1 MSGALQFILNN
12 FKRVSVLKKGING
25 ATELVC
31 GSDDVIYIRKI
42 LPYTSTVYKRL
53 LQLKLAHVPKILYCL
68 EDKGNTY
75 VIEEYVQGRTLQDI
89 LDNDGCIS
97 ESLVLQIALQICDVL
112 EVLHANNIIHRDIKP
127 SNIILGKDGNIALI
141 DFGAARYL
149 TALRGRDTVILGTPG
164 YAPPE
169 QYGFAATDI
178 RSDFYALGITLREL
192 LGKDYQGRLTA
203 TINKCTMFDPQQR
216 IASAA
221 ELRRFLMHG
230 SRHKY
235 ITLVAI
241 ITLLCGSAVYYFL
254 HNEYT
259 AKQQTA
265 QKQMTNNINIVPQND
280 NADDSESG
288 KIHSKDLSAAGEKQ
302 AVSKQQVKAVQQK
315 TDISTN
321 KLSVSFTSSNLDVFK
336 LAGESVVR
344 DSIVQKIEQ
353 QGFKL
358 AKHPDGKWPNI
369 IIKNNGGEP
378 LHNPTATMYFTDFAV
393 YGSDFEA
400 DSWGGRIQKT
410 QYSDLIYRVP
420 YGQGVYKTVT
430 LYLQG
435 DVPVNDYTELGLFG
449 GVNGYFATGPNP
461 RVKIVFSADNM
472 SIITREYQINL

>member
-12 FKRVSVLKKGING
+12 FKRVSVLKKGVNG
-25 ATELVC
+25 TTELVC
-31 GSDDVIYIRKI
+31 GSNDAIYIRKI
-42 LPYTSTVYKRL
+42 LPYSNTVYKRL

-75 VIEEYVQGRTLQDI
+75 VIEEYIQGRTLQDI

-127 SNIILGKDGNIALI
+127 SNIILGKDGIIALI

-203 TINKCTMFDPQQR
+203 AINKCTMFDPQQR

-221 ELRRFLMHG
+221 ELRRLLMH
-230 SRHKY
+230 SNRRKY
-235 ITLVAI
+235 ITLAAI
-241 ITLLCGSAVYYFL
+241 IILLCGGAVYYCL

-259 AKQQTA
+259 VKQQAA
-265 QKQMTNNINIVPQND
+265 QKQMTNNINIAPQND
-280 NADDSESG
+280 NADDYKQNE
-288 KIHSKDLSAAGEKQ
+288 KDQSAAGEQ
-302 AVSKQQVKAVQQK
+302 QTAPKQQVKPVQPKQD
-315 TDISTN
+315 TSVN
-321 KLSVSFTSSNLDVFK
+321 KLSASFISRNWETFK
-336 LAGESVVR
+336 LADKSVVR
-344 DSIVQKIEQ
+344 DNIVQKIEQ

-369 IIKNNGGEP
+369 IIKNNGGES
-378 LHNPTATMYFTDFAV
+378 LRNPTATMYFTDFAV

-400 DSWGGRIQKT
+400 DSWGGRVQKT
-410 QYSDLIYRVP
+410 QYSDLIYRTP

-430 LYLQG
+430 LCLQG

-449 GVNGYFATGPNP
+449 GVNGYFTTGPNP

-472 SIITREYQINL
+472 SPITQEYQINL